1 MQPLKLMDEQV
12 SLYFVEVVESEE
24 TDQRELESMMAILFM
39 MCSTIVYCT
48 SGLIDDKAF
57 LRLAAIKELRNIIQV
72 YEADKH
78 LSDMYIESYAPYF
91 IWNLHDSSEVYKDA
105 QGNYISC
112 NCYLESKLVESG
124 SKVPDV
130 EHIKNL
136 FVNIFKRRSCVDLT
150 SWSNKFSSPK
160 ETEQHIDT
168 SLRQPI
174 LLNSR
179 LRKLENKALTA
190 KEMATYVYNL
200 IDAINRH
207 AVVNP
212 AELLDV
218 VSDIELKEALQNAK
232 LAFAKLVKENF
243 GGTQFHPRETT
254 LEEKL
259 TLMRTQALVEF
270 SQGIAAEEC
279 EHDQLQ
285 QALADLDAFV
295 GEREQAI
302 RIDQKNKKVL

>member
-1 MQPLKLMDEQV
+1 M

-24 TDQRELESMMAILFM
+24 TDQRELEAMMAILFM
-39 MCSTIVYCT
+39 VCSTLVYCT

-105 QGNYISC
+105 QGNSISS
-112 NCYLESKLVESG
+112 NCYLESRLVEAE
-124 SKVPDV
+124 SKLAEV
-130 EHIKNL
+130 EQVKNL
-136 FVNIFKRRSCVDLT
+136 FVNIFKRRCCVDLT

-160 ETEQHIDT
+160 ETEQHID
-168 SLRQPI
+168 SKLRQPI

-179 LRKLENKALTA
+179 VRKLESRVLTS
-190 KEMATYVYNL
+190 KEMATYVFNL
-200 IDAINRH
+200 IDSVNKH
-207 AVVNP
+207 AAANP

-218 VSDIELKEALQNAK
+218 VSDIELKEAAQNAK
-232 LAFAKLVKENF
+232 LVYAKQLKESF
-243 GGTQFHPRETT
+243 GAMQFHPREAG

-259 TLMRTQALVEF
+259 GAMRTQALVEF
-270 SQGIAAEEC
+270 SQGVAADEC
-279 EHDQLQ
+279 EHEQLHL
-285 QALADLDAFV
+285 ALSELAAFIS
-295 GEREQAI
+295 EREQAI
-302 RIDQKNKKVL
+302 RVDQKKRQAR